1 MSKFVVSQLNM
12 GKRIMGYSV
21 YVSESKD
28 FMECSPK
35 KVKDIFSTGE
45 CIHGLRIENGEIELD
60 VTGFHMKNLMVKTG
74 LGTYRPLKPDSEIMV
89 NNLYCLVRIIRN
101 KAMISYE
108 LVSSKCGRTE
118 VTEQKLKSML
128 EFTSV
133 AGVHLDGDKLVIC
146 DGVEGAPAEATKEKL
161 N

>member
-35 KVKDIFSTGE
+35 MVKDIFSSGE
-45 CIHGLRIENGEIELD
+45 CIYGLKIENDDIGLD
-60 VTGFHMKNLMVKTG
+60 TKGFHMKNLMVKTG

-89 NNLYCLVRIIRN
+89 NNLYCLVHVIRN
-101 KAMISYE
+101 KSAVAYE
-108 LVSSKCGRTE
+108 LVSSKCGRVE
-118 VTEQKLKSML
+118 VTEQKIKSML

-133 AGVHLDGDKLVIC
+133 AGVYLDGDKLVIC
-146 DGVEGAPAEATKEKL
+146 DGVEGAPVEVVKEKL